1 LENFVETGLE
11 DTVEDTVVDSRIDS
25 YNDTFGYMYDLLKDF
40 LVLHYRAG
48 RSDTEFWRH
57 VNSDATLTDFTREIL
72 EISKIKSP
80 NSTLF
85 PPIAGSA
92 GWPLWSFILGGTG
105 NLSPAVAKK
114 DLEVFKMTSNASA
127 EYIAFV
133 NHTLSAIADLPD
145 NTDSIRDRQKI
156 M

>member
-1 LENFVETGLE
+1 
-11 DTVEDTVVDSRIDS
+11 
-25 YNDTFGYMYDLLKDF
+25 MYDLLKDF

-57 VNSDATLTDFTREIL
+57 VNSDDTLTDFTREIL
-72 EISKIKSP
+72 DIAKIRSL

-85 PPIAGSA
+85 PPIVGAA

-105 NLSPAVAKK
+105 NLSPTVAKK
-114 DLEVFKMTSNASA
+114 DLGMFKMTSNADA
-127 EYIAFV
+127 EYLVFV
-133 NHTLSAIADLPD
+133 NHTLSAIMDLPD
-145 NTDSIRDRQKI
+145 NTDSIRSRQKI